1 MKQNEKKFSC
11 DIASMLFA
19 AGILGCLGLLLWDL
33 ESFIHML
40 PLVFLLGVLM
50 LAVMA
55 FRFYL
60 CKKKRAV
67 LFCAGGAVVC
77 AAFAVGALLFF
88 GGI

>member
-19 AGILGCLGLLLWDL
+19 AGILGC
-33 ESFIHML
+33 HML

-67 LFCAGGAVVC
+67 LFCAGGAVAC
-77 AAFAVGALLFF
+77 AAFAVSALLCF

>member
-40 PLVFLLGVLM
+40 PLVFLLGSAHAGSYGFSVLS
-50 LAVMA
+50 V
-55 FRFYL
+55 
-60 CKKKRAV
+60 
-67 LFCAGGAVVC
+67 
-77 AAFAVGALLFF
+77 
-88 GGI
+88 

>member
-1 MKQNEKKFSC
+1 
-11 DIASMLFA
+11 
-19 AGILGCLGLLLWDL
+19 
-33 ESFIHML
+33 ML

-77 AAFAVGALLFF
+77 AAFAVSALLFF